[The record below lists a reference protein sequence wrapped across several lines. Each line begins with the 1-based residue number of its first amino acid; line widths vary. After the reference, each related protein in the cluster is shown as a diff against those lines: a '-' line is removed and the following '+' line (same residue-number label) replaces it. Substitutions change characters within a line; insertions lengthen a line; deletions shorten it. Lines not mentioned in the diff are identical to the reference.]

1 MKYKLPKQFILNVGT
16 VETRKNALLIVKA
29 IKNCD
34 TKLVLIGK
42 KTKYADE
49 IEAYVLQNKLEDKIL
64 ILNGLSSIEL
74 AIVYQLATIFV
85 YPSIFEGFGIPI
97 IEALYSKVPVIT
109 NKFGVFPEAGGP
121 DSIYIDPENVNELE
135 EKITYLIQN
144 ESVRKEI
151 AEKGFDFVQRFN
163 DDKISKSVNEI
174 YLKIHE
180 NSNQN

>member
-1 MKYKLPKQFILNVGT
+1 MNVGT

-34 TKLVLIGK
+34 TKLILIGK
-42 KTKYADE
+42 KTKYTDE
-49 IEAYVLQNKLEDKIL
+49 IEAYILQNKLEDKIL

-74 AIVYQLATIFV
+74 AIVYQMASIFV

-135 EKITYLIQN
+135 EKINYLLKN
-144 ESVRKEI
+144 ESLRKEI
-151 AEKGFDFVQRFN
+151 AKKGFDFVQRFN
-163 DDKISKSVNEI
+163 DDKIAINVNQLYI
-174 YLKIHE
+174 NTI
-180 NSNQN
+180 NAD